1 MNILLIIWWC
11 NSLFWLQNPKLR
23 IHLVKMLLWF
33 SYKNNFTQILKKI
46 LRVFILDTSQK
57 NTISLKC
64 LTLDISILKY
74 KIVSFNYGRFMER
87 GFFCFRHIHLLL
99 WLTKLTIN
107 QVYFVKIWT
116 FKKLTLIPSL
126 RNAVWNY
133 ILYVIFIVI
142 C

>member
-23 IHLVKMLLWF
+23 IHLVKCCDFPLKIILHKYWKTF
-33 SYKNNFTQILKKI
+33 SGFSC
-46 LRVFILDTSQK
+46 LDTSQK
-57 NTISLKC
+57 STINLKR
-64 LTLDISILKY
+64 LTLGISILKY

-126 RNAVWNY
+126 RNVVWNY

-142 C
+142 W